1 MLDYKLPF
9 LKKRIS
15 FKALSIVMIAI
26 YVLSLIPVLVLGF
39 YDFPSADDF
48 SMALQPHLTFVETGN
63 FFSAVVAAFGKA
75 YWIYNNYEGYFFSAL
90 LTCLCPAVFSE
101 QLYFLVPFIIISMLT
116 FGVCY
121 FFNALFVRALKLDK
135 HLTNVVSMTT
145 LIMMIHFLK
154 ASGARAQGFYWWSG
168 AVNYVFTFGMAFFWV
183 GLLLR
188 ILYDEDKKACKRKL
202 IWACIWAFPMGGAN
216 YLTALELAIISFLI
230 LFICVMNK
238 FSKIGIEG
246 LGEVG
251 KKYVK
256 LIWIPAVINLIGFGF
271 SVTAPGIKI
280 RSAETI
286 GNSPVK
292 AVLLSLYGT
301 FNVIIDEMARWETLV
316 VLLLLVPIFWKLAG
330 GLKHRLRHP
339 LIFIVFAYG
348 MVSSNMTPAYY
359 AVSNFDEGRLIVLA
373 WMEFV
378 FFAGL
383 SVFYITAWIRGLFE
397 DKIFSAAK
405 ETSKSDSFS
414 CEASSAILV
423 LFAVLIY
430 GSALCVMPNPH
441 YYTATSALYEL
452 ASGNAARYKAENAER
467 LKALKDP
474 SVKTAVL
481 KEYTDAPDM
490 LFYKDITDPEFD
502 DYWINGSMANY
513 YNKDEIVIERIK
525 HEE

>member
-1 MLDYKLPF
+1 MLDYKFPF
-9 LKKRIS
+9 IKKNIS
-15 FKALSIVMIAI
+15 FKALSIVMICI
-26 YVLSLIPVLVLGF
+26 DVLSLIPILVLGF

-48 SMALQPHLTFVETGN
+48 SMALEPHLKFVATGN
-63 FFSAVVAAFGKA
+63 VFSTIVAAFVKA
-75 YWIYNNYEGYFFSAL
+75 HWIFFNYEGYFFSAL

-121 FFNALFVRALKLDK
+121 FFNAFFVKAFKLDK
-135 HLTNVVSMTT
+135 HLSTVVSMAT
-145 LIMMIHFLK
+145 LIMMVQFLK
-154 ASGARAQGFYWWSG
+154 TSGARAQGFYWWSG

-188 ILYDEDKKACKRKL
+188 ILYDEDKKACKRKF

-230 LFICVMNK
+230 IFICVMNK

-246 LGEVG
+246 LGEIG
-251 KKYVK
+251 RKFVK

-280 RSAETI
+280 RSAETVS
-286 GNSPVK
+286 NSPVK

-330 GLKHRLRHP
+330 ELRHKLRHP

-359 AVSNFDEGRLIVLA
+359 AVSNFDEGRLVVLA

-378 FFAGL
+378 FFAAL
-383 SVFYITAWIRGLFE
+383 SVFYLTAWIRGLIE
-397 DKIFSAAK
+397 DKFFSAVK
-405 ETSKSDSFS
+405 ESGKSDSFS
-414 CEASSAILV
+414 HEASSAILV
-423 LFAVLIY
+423 LFAVLIF
-430 GSALCVMPNPH
+430 GSALCVVPNPH
-441 YYTATSALYEL
+441 YYTATSALYEI
-452 ASGNAARYKAENAER
+452 ASGNAARYRSENSER

-474 SVKTAVL
+474 SLETVVL
-481 KEYTDAPDM
+481 REYTDAPDM
-490 LFYKDITDPEFD
+490 LFYKDITDPGFD
-502 DYWINGSMANY
+502 DYWINGSMAKY
-513 YNKDEIVIERIK
+513 YNKKEIAIERIK
-525 HEE
+525 HEK